1 MVDSFTTR
9 AFVEKC
15 QNVLNFSDNRRIDE
29 YYYTSLPFCILDAVF
44 SIGAHYRSTE
54 KVVERYAKF
63 CGMNRYT
70 FENQT
75 DICTVQRFIENFE
88 KEETIGLFA
97 KNVLCNRQ
105 RTSPRNGILKAEA
118 SYQIAKI
125 LHGYCVDTLT
135 DFRNL
140 SEEKLTEVSKQLL
153 AVRGQGSGIMLRY
166 FIMLTGDDDTCKPDR
181 HIRYF
186 LEPITG
192 KDITDLEIQELFEKA
207 ISSLRESHPHLT
219 IRRLDNLIWNYQR
232 KI

>member
-15 QNVLNFSDNRRIDE
+15 QNVLSFSDNRRIDE

-44 SIGAHYRSTE
+44 SIGAHYRTTE

-75 DICTVQRFIENFE
+75 VICTVQRFIEDFE

-153 AVRGQGSGIMLRY
+153 AVRGQGSQSSERS
-166 FIMLTGDDDTCKPDR
+166 DR
-181 HIRYF
+181 
-186 LEPITG
+186 TN
-192 KDITDLEIQELFEKA
+192 
-207 ISSLRESHPHLT
+207 SLRRHRCSQEDPCSCGLYHGSGNADIGVPCIPL
-219 IRRLDNLIWNYQR
+219 
-232 KI
+232 